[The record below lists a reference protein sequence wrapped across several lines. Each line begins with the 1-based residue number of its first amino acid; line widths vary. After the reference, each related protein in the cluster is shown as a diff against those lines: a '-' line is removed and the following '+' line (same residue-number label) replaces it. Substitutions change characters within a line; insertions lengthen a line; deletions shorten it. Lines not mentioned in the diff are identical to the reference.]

1 MIHKKGDFKK
11 GLYRPKHVHKYIGR
25 STPEYRSSWELYFFQ
40 WCDRNPNVLEWAA
53 EAVVV
58 PYTSPIDN
66 KIHRYYVDNILVLKE
81 GNKNVK
87 YLVEIKPHKQTM
99 PPVFSR
105 RKKRETL
112 IHEQVTYE
120 VNKVK
125 WEAAKCWALKNGYKF
140 IILTEKELF
149 PEKK

>member
-1 MIHKKGDFKK
+1 
-11 GLYRPKHVHKYIGR
+11 
-25 STPEYRSSWELYFFQ
+25 
-40 WCDRNPNVLEWAA
+40 
-53 EAVVV
+53 
-58 PYTSPIDN
+58 
-66 KIHRYYVDNILVLKE
+66 
-81 GNKNVK
+81 
-87 YLVEIKPHKQTM
+87 M

-112 IHEQVTYE
+112 LHEQVTYE

-125 WEAAKCWALKNGYKF
+125 WEAAKSWALKNGYKF